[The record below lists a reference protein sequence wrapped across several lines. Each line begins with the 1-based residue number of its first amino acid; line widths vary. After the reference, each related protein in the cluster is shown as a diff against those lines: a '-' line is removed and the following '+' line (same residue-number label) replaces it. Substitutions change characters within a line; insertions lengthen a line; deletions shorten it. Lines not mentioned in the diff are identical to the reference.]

1 MTMALPCDAS
11 RSVATCAGTA
21 HPAAL
26 ERPAVDQVA
35 ANAANVILD
44 GPSGVVLGYRSSS
57 HLGHALMTLLT
68 GRPVGCRLAGLSTE
82 QARGSDPPR
91 MSPVPMSE
99 RDGRFATGCYMSR

>member
-26 ERPAVDQVA
+26 ERPVVDQVA

-44 GPSGVVLGYRSSS
+44 GHSGVVLGYRSSVS

-68 GRPVGCRLAGLSTE
+68 GGLWAVVWLVSVLNRREDRSRLEVDRWGNVW
-82 QARGSDPPR
+82 ARHVSAP
-91 MSPVPMSE
+91 
-99 RDGRFATGCYMSR
+99 

>member
-26 ERPAVDQVA
+26 ERPVVDQVA

-44 GPSGVVLGYRSSS
+44 GHSGVVLGYRSSVS

-68 GRPVGCRLAGLSTE
+68 GGLW
-82 QARGSDPPR
+82 A
-91 MSPVPMSE
+91 VVWLV
-99 RDGRFATGCYMSR
+99 